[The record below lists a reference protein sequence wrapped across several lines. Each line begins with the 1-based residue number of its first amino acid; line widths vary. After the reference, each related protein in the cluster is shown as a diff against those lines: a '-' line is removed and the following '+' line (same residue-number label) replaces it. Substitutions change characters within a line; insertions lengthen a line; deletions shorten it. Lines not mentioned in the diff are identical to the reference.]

1 MLWFDFADS
10 IWNEFDKM
18 QREIEEL
25 FDLTAPLSN
34 IRSATR
40 GSFPLINVGETP
52 ENVIVYILAP
62 GIDSSKI
69 DLTIEKNLLTIGV
82 ERDTIK
88 DIGDN
93 VSIDGYHR
101 RERISGKFKRIIS
114 LPETVDPNNVKAEYK
129 NGIIVVT
136 IGKKEEEKSKKIEVA
151 IE

>member
-34 IRSATR
+34 IRSVSR
-40 GSFPLINVGETP
+40 GTFPVINVGETP
-52 ENVIVYILAP
+52 DNVIVYILAP
-62 GIDSSKI
+62 GIDPSKI
-69 DLTIEKNLLTIGV
+69 DLTIEKNILTISA
-82 ERDTIK
+82 ERDTTK
-88 DIGDN
+88 DIGED

-114 LPETVDPNNVKAEYK
+114 LPETIDANNVKAQYK
-129 NGIIVVT
+129 NGIIIVT

>member
-34 IRSATR
+34 IRSAAR

-62 GIDSSKI
+62 GIDPSKI

-82 ERDTIK
+82 ERDTTK

-93 VSIDGYHR
+93 VAIDGYHR

-129 NGIIVVT
+129 NGIIIVT

>member
-25 FDLTAPLSN
+25 FDLTAPLSD
-34 IRSATR
+34 IRSVSR
-40 GSFPLINVGETP
+40 GTFPVINVGETP

-62 GIDSSKI
+62 GIDPSKM
-69 DLTIEKNLLTIGV
+69 DLTIEKNILTITA
-82 ERDTIK
+82 ERDTTK

-93 VSIDGYHR
+93 ISVDGYHR

-114 LPETVDPNNVKAEYK
+114 LPETVDANNVQAQYK
-129 NGIIVVT
+129 NGIIIVT